1 MEGRILRSWVLVM
14 MYLLGGCA
22 TTLGAAYQDQM
33 KPETVARWLSW
44 RASEAGRNLDEQ
56 SLWDQRLA
64 QDVRPKLD
72 LGDAGLARRAHG
84 IYHQR
89 CSPCHGTPGQK
100 PNLPIAPALGGQGY
114 RFGMLMGGDNMARG
128 IFDVISQGR
137 NQMPAFAGQMTNEQ
151 IWLMVEYLR
160 SF

>member
-1 MEGRILRSWVLVM
+1 MEGRVLRSWVLVM

-44 RASEAGRNLDEQ
+44 RASEAGRNLDEE

-72 LGDAGLARRAHG
+72 LGDAGLARRSWDLSSAMFFVMAH
-84 IYHQR
+84 QV
-89 CSPCHGTPGQK
+89 K
-100 PNLPIAPALGGQGY
+100 NPICP
-114 RFGMLMGGDNMARG
+114 
-128 IFDVISQGR
+128 
-137 NQMPAFAGQMTNEQ
+137 
-151 IWLMVEYLR
+151 LR
-160 SF
+160 RR